1 MLAELIIFIVDLT
14 LALAFFIII
23 YAVYLIAATSIFIS
37 VLFYI
42 FKGEIKKNDDFNM
55 SRAWVLDSSN
65 AAGKPFLGS
74 VETVSSRMLPAH
86 FPAPKEGD
94 FSL

>member
-23 YAVYLIAATSIFIS
+23 YAVYLIAATSIFIF

-55 SRAWVLDSSN
+55 SRA
-65 AAGKPFLGS
+65 
-74 VETVSSRMLPAH
+74 
-86 FPAPKEGD
+86 
-94 FSL
+94 

>member
-14 LALAFFIII
+14 LALAFFVII

-42 FKGEIKKNDDFNM
+42 SEGKLKK
-55 SRAWVLDSSN
+55 L
-65 AAGKPFLGS
+65 
-74 VETVSSRMLPAH
+74 
-86 FPAPKEGD
+86 
-94 FSL
+94 